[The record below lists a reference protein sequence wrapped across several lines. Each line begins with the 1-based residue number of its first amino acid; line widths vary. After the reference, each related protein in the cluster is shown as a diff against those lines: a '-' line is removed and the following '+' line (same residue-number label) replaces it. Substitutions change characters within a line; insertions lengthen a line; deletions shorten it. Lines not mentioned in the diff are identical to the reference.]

1 LLEGYANFELLFRSL
16 KNKSGKILKKSTI
29 NSYLTM
35 GTETL
40 ASKYITSLKSI
51 LGQLGFEKEEVENL
65 VNRY

>member
-1 LLEGYANFELLFRSL
+1 
-16 KNKSGKILKKSTI
+16 
-29 NSYLTM
+29 M